1 MQVIISW
8 SGERSKAIGSALRDW
23 LPLVI
28 QSVRPWFSPEDIDK
42 GARWLADLNGQLE
55 KQSVALICVTPE
67 SANSPWLL
75 FEVGALSKAL
85 EASWVCP
92 VLFGMEPTDIQGPL
106 AQFQATRTT
115 KDDIRR
121 LLTTV
126 NKRVESALS
135 DAQLDTLH
143 DLLWPQLEAKLKV
156 VASLSTAQPAP
167 HRQVP
172 ELINELL
179 TRVRAIE
186 RQLTENRGRDDW
198 LRRRGFLGKTYTL
211 QKFTEFPERIALIRR
226 RAADTEG
233 QIAMVEAKLA
243 ECSEENTEAKTEL
256 EEQRNHFRE
265 HLRMHRRELDVL
277 RAKHEEFAGLPEGTP
292 ILFK

>member
-198 LRRRGFLGKTYTL
+198 LRRRGFLGKTATL
-211 QKFTEFPERIALIRR
+211 EKVTEFRERIALIRS

-233 QIAMVEAKLA
+233 QLAMVEAKLA
-243 ECSEENTEAKTEL
+243 ECPEENTEARTEL
-256 EEQRNHFRE
+256 EVQRNYFGTS
-265 HLRMHRRELDVL
+265 LRMLRWELDAL
-277 RAKHEEFAGLPEGTP
+277 RAKHEEFAGLSDGTP

>member
-1 MQVIISW
+1 MQVFISW
-8 SGERSKAIGSALRDW
+8 SGERSKAIGAALRDW

-55 KQSVALICVTPE
+55 KQSVAVICVTPE
-67 SANSPWLL
+67 SANAPWLL

-121 LLTTV
+121 LLATV

-143 DLLWPQLEAKLKV
+143 DLLWPQLEAKLKE
-156 VASLSTAQPAP
+156 VANLSTAQPAP

-172 ELINELL
+172 ELMNELL

-198 LRRRGFLGKTYTL
+198 MRRRGLIGKTAT
-211 QKFTEFPERIALIRR
+211 FETFSEFRERIAFIRR
-226 RAADTEG
+226 RAEETER

-243 ECSEENTEAKTEL
+243 ECPEENTEAKTEM
-256 EEQRNHFRE
+256 EAQRDHFRAR
-265 HLRMHRRELDVL
+265 LRMHRRELEAL
-277 RAKHEEFAGLPEGTP
+277 RAKHEELGGLLEGTP
-292 ILFK
+292 SLFK